1 MREIDLGNPA
11 TMSLKIVDILSSISE
26 ISETSARRVADDP
39 KNIINILLGATI
51 YKDSNVFKLGNIVNS
66 KNLVKG
72 TSKVPTLISNV
83 TGQEF
88 DDLSEAFDVA
98 DAMGIVNYIRLSN
111 DPKRAVGNQSNF
123 KPLLIE
129 IHKIG
134 ELLRM
139 AIAKPKSKKSTELK
153 GILGLGK
160 LLTEFRTVTKSS
172 ARSGIDNPFEISV
185 LSLKKKFSGNGMKKS
200 INHFREGQKSGGLI
214 QGLLVHD
221 IDRYHIL
228 QYGLPSMQL
237 NEVEIGSLR
246 SYSGAM
252 TEEEKRALIE
262 FLKGDRKD
270 FGKIKLHN

>member
-1 MREIDLGNPA
+1 MRKIDLGNPA
-11 TMSLKIVDILSSISE
+11 TMSMKIVDILSSFSE
-26 ISETSARRVADDP
+26 ISESSARRAADP
-39 KNIINILLGATI
+39 KSIETILLGETI
-51 YKDSNVFKLGNIVNS
+51 YKDSNIFKLGNIIDS
-66 KNLVKG
+66 KDLVKG
-72 TSKVPTLISNV
+72 KRKVPTLISNV
-83 TGQEF
+83 TGQVF
-88 DDLSEAFDVA
+88 DSLSEAFAVA

-123 KPLLIE
+123 EPLLTE

-139 AIAKPKSKKSTELK
+139 ANATPRSKKAKELK
-153 GILGLGK
+153 GIGGLGK

-172 ARSGIDNPFEISV
+172 ARSGIDNPIEISV
-185 LSLKKKFSGNGMKKS
+185 LSLKKKFSGNGMEKS

-228 QYGLPSMQL
+228 QYGLPGIQL
-237 NEVEIGSLR
+237 NEKEIGFLR
-246 SYSGAM
+246 SYSGAK
-252 TEEEKRALIE
+252 TEEEKRASIE

>member
-11 TMSLKIVDILSSISE
+11 TMSMKIADVLFSVSKISE
-26 ISETSARRVADDP
+26 SSARKAADP
-39 KNIINILLGATI
+39 KFIEELLLGGTI

-66 KNLVKG
+66 KVVAKG
-72 TSKVPTLISNV
+72 TRKVPTLISNV
-83 TGQEF
+83 TGQVF
-88 DDLSEAFDVA
+88 DSLSEAFDVA

-123 KPLLIE
+123 EPLLIE

-134 ELLRM
+134 ELLRT
-139 AIAKPKSKKSTELK
+139 ANAKPKSKKSTELK
-153 GILGLGK
+153 GIGGLGK

-172 ARSGIDNPFEISV
+172 ARRGIDNPFEISV
-185 LSLKKKFSGNGMKKS
+185 LSLKNKFSGNGMDKS

-228 QYGLPSMQL
+228 QYGLPSIKL
-237 NEVEIGSLR
+237 NEKEIGFLR
-246 SYSGAM
+246 SYSGAK
-252 TEEEKRALIE
+252 TEEEKRASIE
-262 FLKGDRKD
+262 FLKGERKD
-270 FGKIKLHN
+270 LGKIKLHN